1 MSTRPDVGQGGQG
14 GHGRAADG
22 GQGGVAGTGGA
33 ADGGAGGVT
42 TAATSGTV
50 VTRVREIRR
59 VSPWSAL
66 RMGFALSVCLFAVWF
81 IAAVLVFILMSVT
94 GVWDRFNGI
103 LGDVTGFGDIGVAAV
118 LGAVIGVGVFEV
130 IVFTVLAPV
139 VAVIYNACA
148 EIVGGLRVEVATR
161 VDDALSGDAVP
172 AAADRDAAGDV
183 SETGAPAG
191 ADTGASDAAETGAD
205 DAANGDAKAGTPTGA
220 DDAANGPADHAA
232 QTGADTD
239 ADDAAWGRST
249 GGDDA
254 SGAGTDTAR

>member
-14 GHGRAADG
+14 GHGGQGGAADG
-22 GQGGVAGTGGA
+22 GAGGVAGAGGSADGGA
-33 ADGGAGGVT
+33 GGAGGVT

-50 VTRVREIRR
+50 VTHMREIRR

-103 LGDVTGFGDIGVAAV
+103 VGDVTGFGDIGVAAV
-118 LGAVIGVGVFEV
+118 LGAVIAVGVFEV

-148 EIVGGLRVEVATR
+148 EIVGGLRVEVATG

-183 SETGAPAG
+183 AETGAPAG
-191 ADTGASDAAETGAD
+191 ADTDADAGAD
-205 DAANGDAKAGTPTGA
+205 AGG
-220 DDAANGPADHAA
+220 
-232 QTGADTD
+232 
-239 ADDAAWGRST
+239 
-249 GGDDA
+249 
-254 SGAGTDTAR
+254 

>member
-14 GHGRAADG
+14 GHGGQGGAADG
-22 GQGGVAGTGGA
+22 GAGGVAGAGGSADGGA
-33 ADGGAGGVT
+33 GGAGGVT

-50 VTRVREIRR
+50 VTHMREIRR

-103 LGDVTGFGDIGVAAV
+103 VGDVTGFGDIGVAAV
-118 LGAVIGVGVFEV
+118 LGAVIAVGVFEV

-148 EIVGGLRVEVATR
+148 EIVGGLRVEVATG

-183 SETGAPAG
+183 
-191 ADTGASDAAETGAD
+191 AETGAD
-205 DAANGDAKAGTPTGA
+205 DAANGV
-220 DDAANGPADHAA
+220 ANG
-232 QTGADTD
+232 
-239 ADDAAWGRST
+239 
-249 GGDDA
+249 
-254 SGAGTDTAR
+254 

>member
-1 MSTRPDVGQGGQG
+1 M
-14 GHGRAADG
+14 
-22 GQGGVAGTGGA
+22 
-33 ADGGAGGVT
+33 
-42 TAATSGTV
+42 
-50 VTRVREIRR
+50 REIRR

-103 LGDVTGFGDIGVAAV
+103 VGDVTGFGDIGVAAV
-118 LGAVIGVGVFEV
+118 LGAVIAVGVFEV

-148 EIVGGLRVEVATR
+148 EIVGGLRVEVATG

-183 SETGAPAG
+183 AETGAPAG
-191 ADTGASDAAETGAD
+191 ADTDADAGAD
-205 DAANGDAKAGTPTGA
+205 AG
-220 DDAANGPADHAA
+220 
-232 QTGADTD
+232 
-239 ADDAAWGRST
+239 
-249 GGDDA
+249 
-254 SGAGTDTAR
+254 GAGTDTAR

>member
-1 MSTRPDVGQGGQG
+1 M
-14 GHGRAADG
+14 
-22 GQGGVAGTGGA
+22 
-33 ADGGAGGVT
+33 
-42 TAATSGTV
+42 
-50 VTRVREIRR
+50 REIRR

-103 LGDVTGFGDIGVAAV
+103 VGDVTGFGDIGVAAV
-118 LGAVIGVGVFEV
+118 LGAVIAVGVFEV

-148 EIVGGLRVEVATR
+148 EIVGGLRVEVATG

-183 SETGAPAG
+183 AETGAPAG
-191 ADTGASDAAETGAD
+191 ADT
-205 DAANGDAKAGTPTGA
+205 
-220 DDAANGPADHAA
+220 
-232 QTGADTD
+232 D
-239 ADDAAWGRST
+239 ADA
-249 GGDDA
+249 
-254 SGAGTDTAR
+254 

>member
-14 GHGRAADG
+14 GHGGAADG
-22 GQGGVAGTGGA
+22 GAADGGAGTGGT

-42 TAATSGTV
+42 TAATGGVTTTAATAATSGTV
-50 VTRVREIRR
+50 VTHMREIRR

-118 LGAVIGVGVFEV
+118 LGAVIAVGVFEV

-161 VDDALSGDAVP
+161 VDDALSGDAAP
-172 AAADRDAAGDV
+172 AAADRGAAGDV
-183 SETGAPAG
+183 
-191 ADTGASDAAETGAD
+191 AETGAD
-205 DAANGDAKAGTPTGA
+205 DAANGV
-220 DDAANGPADHAA
+220 ANGAADNAA

-239 ADDAAWGRST
+239 ADDAEWGRPT
-249 GGDDA
+249 AGDDA

>member
-1 MSTRPDVGQGGQG
+1 MSTRPDVGQGGHG
-14 GHGRAADG
+14 GHG
-22 GQGGVAGTGGA
+22 GQGGHGGA
-33 ADGGAGGVT
+33 ADGGAGGVAGTGGTADGGAGDVT

-50 VTRVREIRR
+50 VTRMREIRR

-118 LGAVIGVGVFEV
+118 LGAVIAVGVFEV

-148 EIVGGLRVEVATR
+148 EIVGGLRVEVATG

-183 SETGAPAG
+183 
-191 ADTGASDAAETGAD
+191 AETGAD
-205 DAANGDAKAGTPTGA
+205 DAANGV
-220 DDAANGPADHAA
+220 ANGAADNAA

-239 ADDAAWGRST
+239 ADDAAWGRPT

>member
-1 MSTRPDVGQGGQG
+1 MSTRPDVGQGGHG
-14 GHGRAADG
+14 GAADG
-22 GQGGVAGTGGA
+22 RAGGVAGAGGAADGGA

-50 VTRVREIRR
+50 VTRMREIRR

-118 LGAVIGVGVFEV
+118 LGAVIAVGVFEV

-183 SETGAPAG
+183 AETGAPVGADTDADAG
-191 ADTGASDAAETGAD
+191 ADG
-205 DAANGDAKAGTPTGA
+205 
-220 DDAANGPADHAA
+220 AA

-239 ADDAAWGRST
+239 ADDAAWGRPT
-249 GGDDA
+249 GGADA

>member
-14 GHGRAADG
+14 GHGGQGGAADG
-22 GQGGVAGTGGA
+22 GAGGVAGAGGSADGGA
-33 ADGGAGGVT
+33 GGAGGVT

-50 VTRVREIRR
+50 VTHMREIRR

-103 LGDVTGFGDIGVAAV
+103 VGDVTGFGDIGVAAV
-118 LGAVIGVGVFEV
+118 LGAVIAVGVFEV

-148 EIVGGLRVEVATR
+148 EIVGGLRVEVATG

-183 SETGAPAG
+183 AETGAPAG
-191 ADTGASDAAETGAD
+191 ADTDADAGAD
-205 DAANGDAKAGTPTGA
+205 AG
-220 DDAANGPADHAA
+220 
-232 QTGADTD
+232 
-239 ADDAAWGRST
+239 
-249 GGDDA
+249 
-254 SGAGTDTAR
+254 GAGTDTAR